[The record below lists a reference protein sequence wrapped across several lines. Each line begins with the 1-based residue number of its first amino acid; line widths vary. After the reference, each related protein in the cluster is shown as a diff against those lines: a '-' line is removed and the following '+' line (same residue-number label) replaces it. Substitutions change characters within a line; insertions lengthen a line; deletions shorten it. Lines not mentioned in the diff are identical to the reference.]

1 MSAYITLMTPMT
13 DRECLLAALVDQGFT
28 HAQIEVHAEPVALI
42 GYGVAPT
49 ANIVIRR
56 RHLGAAASDIG
67 FLATATGYRAHVTDD
82 HPQYG
87 ATWLRQLHE
96 RYLHHGAVKQARLV
110 EAERRRQEE
119 ERRQLVEAQ
128 RVQVLAKAKQ
138 LGYQVNETREGD
150 TVRLTLLKRTY

>member
-13 DRECLLAALVDQGFT
+13 DQECLLASLVDLDLT
-28 HAQIEVHAEPVALI
+28 REQIEVHAEPVALV
-42 GYGVAPT
+42 GYGMAPT

-67 FLATATGYRAHVTDD
+67 FLATATGYHAHLTND

-87 ATWLRQLHE
+87 AAWLRQLHE
-96 RYLHHGAVKQARLV
+96 RYVHHGAVKQARLA
-110 EAERRRQEE
+110 EAERRRLEE

-128 RVQVLAKAKQ
+128 RAQVLAKAKQ
-138 LGYQVNETREGD
+138 LGYQVKETREGD